1 MTEVLAGAPDEV
13 VTNAIVQMVS
23 LTPFGHT
30 GNLALITLDN
40 GADHNRPSTFGA
52 ASLTS
57 LSNAI
62 DEAQKSDAVAIAV
75 TGKPFIFAAG
85 ADLSAMSFLKDKS
98 QAIAIGDLGHDV
110 FLKLHESKKPTFAF
124 INGLALGG
132 GLEVGLNCH
141 YRTLASTAFTGL
153 PECFLGLVPGWGG
166 ATLLPKLVGP
176 ENAVQVIIVNALNNN
191 TMMKSKDALSLGVVD
206 AVFEPSDFL
215 ENSVKFAA
223 NVLNG
228 KNKIERKDFSKDSAA
243 FEKAIATGKA
253 AVAKKYSGAQIPSP
267 LAALD
272 LIKAAQSNSVRDG
285 FAAET
290 KVLADLVMSDS
301 LRASLYSFNLIQKKR
316 KKVEGAP
323 KPALARK
330 VTKVGVVG
338 AGLMASQLALLMLRN
353 LKVPV
358 VITDIDQERVD
369 KGLSWIKSE
378 IQKLVDKKRLGSE
391 AATRLLSNISGSVDK
406 KVFANCDFVIEAIFE
421 ELALKQKLF
430 KELEA
435 IITPECVLATN
446 TSSLSVEAM
455 SEGLKNPERVVGF
468 HFFNPV
474 AVMPL
479 LEVARTTKTDDA
491 TTATAINVG
500 KELKKTMVIV
510 KDAPAFVVN
519 RLLTRFMGEVT
530 DAMDE
535 GTPYEVADAAMAP
548 LGFPMSS
555 LELLGLVGP
564 GVALHVSE
572 TLNKNLGPRY
582 KVSPTMQRFVKEGV
596 KTFYVKDANGLN
608 IVNPAALAAL
618 EKGNSASTADQ
629 VRKRAL
635 EALATEAKMM
645 LDEGVVATPQE
656 IDICMLLGS
665 GWPMHLGG
673 ILPYLDRE
681 GISEAVCGVRFHPK
695 SLNNSEI
702 VLAMPPCLIPS
713 SNTTTFLYRC
723 AIVIKALGS
732 GLTHLGSM
740 TVTPTPSR

>member
-1 MTEVLAGAPDEV
+1 MSEALAGAPDEV
-13 VTNAIVQMVS
+13 VTNAIIRMVS
-23 LTPFGHT
+23 LAPFGNP
-30 GNLALITLDN
+30 GELALITLDN
-40 GADHNRPSTFGA
+40 GADHTRPNTFGP
-52 ASLTS
+52 ASL
-57 LSNAI
+57 NALASGI
-62 DEAQKSDAVAIAV
+62 DQVQKTDAVAIAV

-85 ADLSAMSFLKDKS
+85 ADLSGIGAVKEKS
-98 QAIAIGDLGHDV
+98 VATAFGDLGHEV

-166 ATLLPKLVGP
+166 ATLLPKLIGP
-176 ENAVQVIIVNALNNN
+176 ENAVQVIILNALNNN
-191 TMMKSKDALSLGVVD
+191 TMMKAKDALGLGVVD

-215 ENSVKFAA
+215 EHSVKFVAE
-223 NVLNG
+223 VLNG
-228 KNKIERKDFSKDSAA
+228 KKKIERKDFSKDSAG

-253 AVAKKYSGAQIPSP
+253 AVAKKYSGAQIASP
-267 LAALD
+267 LAALE
-272 LIKAAQSNSVRDG
+272 LVKAAQTNSVRDG
-285 FAAET
+285 YAAET
-290 KVLADLVMSDS
+290 KVLAELVMSDA

-330 VTKVGVVG
+330 INKVGVVG

-358 VITDIDQERVD
+358 VITDLDQERVD
-369 KGLSWIKSE
+369 KGLAWIKAE
-378 IQKLVDKKRLGSE
+378 IQKLVDKKRLNPEG
-391 AATRLLSNISGSVDK
+391 AARLLGNISGSVDQ
-406 KVFANCDFVIEAIFE
+406 KVFANADFVIEAIFE
-421 ELALKQKLF
+421 ELSLKQKLF
-430 KELEA
+430 KDLEA
-435 IITPECVLATN
+435 IVTPECILATN

-474 AVMPL
+474 AIMPL

-491 TTATAINVG
+491 TTATAINIG
-500 KELKKTMVIV
+500 KDLRKTMVIV

-535 GTPYEVADAAMAP
+535 GTPYEVADAAMSP

-564 GVALHVSE
+564 AVALHVSE

-582 KVSPTMQRFVKEGV
+582 KISPTMQRFVKEGV
-596 KTFYVKDANGLN
+596 RTFYVKNEQGLN
-608 IVNPAALAAL
+608 VVNPTALALL
-618 EKGNSASTADQ
+618 EKGSKASTADQ
-629 VRKRAL
+629 VRRRAL

-645 LDEGVVATPQE
+645 LDEGVISTPQE

-681 GISEAVCGVRFHPK
+681 GISEAVCGARFHPK
-695 SLNNSEI
+695 GVASL
-702 VLAMPPCLIPS
+702 P
-713 SNTTTFLYRC
+713 
-723 AIVIKALGS
+723 
-732 GLTHLGSM
+732 
-740 TVTPTPSR
+740 